1 MVTVPLLRVTPP
13 LTLFLVTL
21 FSYPVNK
28 ARKGQRKKEM
38 VTGSSDFTLLICNF
52 VLALAID
59 LSRKMFYLN

>member
-1 MVTVPLLRVTPP
+1 
-13 LTLFLVTL
+13 
-21 FSYPVNK
+21 
-28 ARKGQRKKEM
+28 M